1 MQRITKR
8 DEATLSGSGRE
19 NRVKH
24 NIYIIT
30 IIHLNFEIMKK
41 KLMMV
46 AVLLGALSLGACVDN
61 DESASVEAVR
71 NAKAEQLKGAAALA
85 NAQAEAETIRA
96 NAEAKLK
103 EAEAAYQDAKTEADK
118 AKWAAKLTVIQA
130 EAARDIAEAQRD
142 QKNAEMDIITNQ
154 DQWINSTLWSNYSN
168 ASDKLISLNGQLIN
182 ATADEIALK
191 AGVVSAQKAAE
202 KIAVE
207 KNQFIARQ
215 TERKDQLSKL
225 SSIASDRAALEK
237 KIETL
242 RVEYTELTAAKGK
255 TEDAVTAA
263 QAKFDEAQEKIY
275 AQSGN
280 TDKLSSDLAK
290 VGSELTSVRVE
301 YNNQTYYFSVTT
313 SNFVEVG
320 ENSNNAQSVRF
331 YELGLKS
338 QTTSATLAFQD
349 KIKYIKEKI
358 VGVPS
363 DTDKGIQASGAYTNI
378 EYWAAQKKQKEAEK
392 AAATTDAE
400 KAAIQAEI
408 DALQPDIERADE
420 ALVAAKEK
428 LAEAEADFK
437 AFQDAVALFANA
449 DAKAA
454 YDKDIAD
461 AKTLAEAL
469 VAASDADD
477 AAQLPLDANQ
487 TAQRDVQALLTS
499 TANIDKLIADCD
511 VQIAEA
517 KEDIANANSTKT
529 IYVWSDNAYY
539 DFVTGTWYPGYVV
552 DQNNIGE
559 DTAEALHAYMVDRI
573 EALNAQIESQ
583 GQIVEKYKKQLDDAI
598 AAL

>member
-1 MQRITKR
+1 
-8 DEATLSGSGRE
+8 
-19 NRVKH
+19 
-24 NIYIIT
+24 
-30 IIHLNFEIMKK
+30 MKK

-130 EAARDIAEAQRD
+130 EAARDIAKAQKA
-142 QKNAEMDIITNQ
+142 QKDAEMAIITNQ
-154 DQWINSTLWSNYSN
+154 DQWINNTLWWNYSD

-207 KNQFIARQ
+207 KNQYIARQ

-237 KIETL
+237 KFETL
-242 RVEYTELTAAKGK
+242 RVEQTELTAAKGK
-255 TEDAVTAA
+255 TADAVTAA

-280 TDKLSSDLAK
+280 TDKLSSALAK
-290 VGSELTSVRVE
+290 AGAELTYVEVE
-301 YNNQTYYFSVTT
+301 YNNQIEGFYVTT
-313 SNFVEVG
+313 FNSVEVG
-320 ENSNNAQSVRF
+320 ENSNNAQPVNF
-331 YELGLKS
+331 YELNVKS
-338 QTTSATLAFQD
+338 QTTSATLAFQN
-349 KIKYIKEKI
+349 KIKYIKENI

-408 DALQPDIERADE
+408 EALQPYIERADE
-420 ALVAAKEK
+420 ALEAAKKE
-428 LAEAEADFK
+428 LAEAEAEFK

-477 AAQLPLDANQ
+477 AAQLPLSANQ
-487 TAQRDVQALLTS
+487 TALQDVQTLLNS
-499 TANIDKLIADCD
+499 TQNIDQMIADCD
-511 VQIAEA
+511 VQIAKA
-517 KEDIANANSTKT
+517 KEDIAKANSTNT
-529 IYVWSDNAYY
+529 IYVWSNQAYLLN
-539 DFVTGTWYPGYVV
+539 GRWYPGYVV

>member
-1 MQRITKR
+1 
-8 DEATLSGSGRE
+8 
-19 NRVKH
+19 
-24 NIYIIT
+24 
-30 IIHLNFEIMKK
+30 
-41 KLMMV
+41 MMV

-142 QKNAEMDIITNQ
+142 QKNAEMDIITSQ

-290 VGSELTSVRVE
+290 VGSELLYIEVRYDNNGYNE
-301 YNNQTYYFSVTT
+301 YYGYFNVTT
-313 SNFVEVG
+313 FNFVEVG
-320 ENSNNAQSVRF
+320 ENSNNVQDVNF
-331 YELGLKS
+331 YELNVKS
-338 QTTSATLAFQD
+338 QTTSATLAFQK
-349 KIKYIKEKI
+349 KIKFIKENI

-363 DTDKGIQASGAYTNI
+363 DTDKGIQASGAYRDI
-378 EYWAAQKKQKEAEK
+378 ENYAAQKKQLEADK

-408 DALQPDIERADE
+408 EQMQPDIERADE
-420 ALVAAKEK
+420 ALVAAKEE
-428 LAEAEADFK
+428 LAEAEAEFK

-477 AAQLPLDANQ
+477 AAQLPLSANE
-487 TAQRDVQALLTS
+487 TAQQDVQTLLNS

-511 VQIAEA
+511 VQIANA
-517 KEDIANANSTKT
+517 KEDIAKANSTKT
-529 IYVWSDNAYY
+529 IYVWSDNAYF
-539 DFVTGTWYPGYVV
+539 DSATGRSYPGYVV
-552 DQNNIGE
+552 SGSVE

>member
-1 MQRITKR
+1 
-8 DEATLSGSGRE
+8 
-19 NRVKH
+19 
-24 NIYIIT
+24 
-30 IIHLNFEIMKK
+30 MKK

-130 EAARDIAEAQRD
+130 EAARDIAKAQKA
-142 QKNAEMDIITNQ
+142 QKDAEMAIITNQ
-154 DQWINSTLWSNYSN
+154 DQWINNTLWWNYSD

-207 KNQFIARQ
+207 KNQYI
-215 TERKDQLSKL
+215 DQLSKL

-237 KIETL
+237 KFETL
-242 RVEYTELTAAKGK
+242 RVEQTELTAAKGK
-255 TEDAVTAA
+255 TADAVTAA

-290 VGSELTSVRVE
+290 VGAELTYIEVE

-338 QTTSATLAFQD
+338 QTTSATLAFQN
-349 KIKYIKEKI
+349 KIKYIKENI

-408 DALQPDIERADE
+408 EALQPDIERADE
-420 ALVAAKEK
+420 ALEAAKKE
-428 LAEAEADFK
+428 LAEAEAEFK

-477 AAQLPLDANQ
+477 AAQLPLSANQ
-487 TAQRDVQALLTS
+487 TALQDVQTLLNS
-499 TANIDKLIADCD
+499 TQNIDQMIADCD
-511 VQIAEA
+511 VQIAKA
-517 KEDIANANSTKT
+517 KEDIAKANSTNT
-529 IYVWSDNAYY
+529 IYVWSNQAYLLN
-539 DFVTGTWYPGYVV
+539 GRWYPGYVV

>member
-1 MQRITKR
+1 
-8 DEATLSGSGRE
+8 
-19 NRVKH
+19 
-24 NIYIIT
+24 
-30 IIHLNFEIMKK
+30 MKK

-130 EAARDIAEAQRD
+130 EAARDIAKAQKA
-142 QKNAEMDIITNQ
+142 QKDAEMAIITNQ
-154 DQWINSTLWSNYSN
+154 DQWINNTLWWNYSD

-207 KNQFIARQ
+207 KNQYIARQ

-237 KIETL
+237 KFETL
-242 RVEYTELTAAKGK
+242 RVEQTELTAAKGK
-255 TEDAVTAA
+255 TADAVTAA

-280 TDKLSSDLAK
+280 TDKLSSALAK
-290 VGSELTSVRVE
+290 AGAELTYVEVE
-301 YNNQTYYFSVTT
+301 YNNQIEGFYVTT
-313 SNFVEVG
+313 FNPVEVG
-320 ENSNNAQSVRF
+320 ENSNNAQPVNF
-331 YELGLKS
+331 YELNVKS
-338 QTTSATLAFQD
+338 QTTSATLAFQN
-349 KIKYIKEKI
+349 KIKYIKENI

-408 DALQPDIERADE
+408 EALQPYIERADE
-420 ALVAAKEK
+420 ALEAAKKE
-428 LAEAEADFK
+428 LAEAEAEFK

-477 AAQLPLDANQ
+477 AAQLPLSTNQ
-487 TAQRDVQALLTS
+487 TALQDVQTLLNS
-499 TANIDKLIADCD
+499 TQNIDQMIADCD
-511 VQIAEA
+511 VQIAKA
-517 KEDIANANSTKT
+517 KEDIAKANSTNT
-529 IYVWSDNAYY
+529 IYVWSNQAYLLN
-539 DFVTGTWYPGYVV
+539 GRWYPGYVV

>member
-1 MQRITKR
+1 
-8 DEATLSGSGRE
+8 
-19 NRVKH
+19 
-24 NIYIIT
+24 
-30 IIHLNFEIMKK
+30 
-41 KLMMV
+41 MMV

-61 DESASVEAVR
+61 DESASVTAVR

-130 EAARDIAEAQRD
+130 EAARDIAKAQRD
-142 QKNAEMDIITNQ
+142 QKDAEMAIITNQ
-154 DQWINSTLWSNYSN
+154 DQWINNTLWNNYSN
-168 ASDKLISLNGQLIN
+168 ASSLLINLNSELIN

-202 KIAVE
+202 KIAVV
-207 KNQFIARQ
+207 KNQIIAQQ
-215 TERKDQLSKL
+215 TERKEQLSKL

-237 KIETL
+237 KFQTL

-255 TEDAVTAA
+255 TADAKKAA
-263 QAKFDEAQEKIY
+263 QAKFDEAQAKICY
-275 AQSGN
+275 DNYGN

-290 VGSELTSVRVE
+290 AGAELTDVEVE
-301 YNNQTYYFSVTT
+301 YNNQTHRFSVTT
-313 SNFVEVG
+313 SNSVEVG
-320 ENSNNAQSVRF
+320 ENSNNAQYVRF

-338 QTTSATLAFQD
+338 QTTSATLAFQN
-349 KIKYIKEKI
+349 KIKYIKENF

-363 DTDKGIQASGAYTNI
+363 NTDKGIQASGAYRNI
-378 EYWAAQKKQKEAEK
+378 ESLAAQKKQLEADK
-392 AAATTDAE
+392 AAATTAE
-400 KAAIQAEI
+400 KADIQAEI

-420 ALVAAKEK
+420 ALEAAKK
-428 LAEAEADFK
+428 YLAEVEAEFK

-477 AAQLPLDANQ
+477 AAQLPLNAMSTTLQ
-487 TAQRDVQALLTS
+487 DVQTLLSS
-499 TANIDKLIADCD
+499 TANIDELIADCD
-511 VQIAEA
+511 VQIANA
-517 KEDIANANSTKT
+517 KEDIAKANSTKT
-529 IYVWSDNAYY
+529 IYVWDNQAYWLN
-539 DFVTGTWYPGYVV
+539 GKWYPGYVV
-552 DQNNIGE
+552 DQNNMGE

>member
-1 MQRITKR
+1 
-8 DEATLSGSGRE
+8 
-19 NRVKH
+19 
-24 NIYIIT
+24 
-30 IIHLNFEIMKK
+30 
-41 KLMMV
+41 MMV

-130 EAARDIAEAQRD
+130 EAARDIAKAQRD
-142 QKNAEMDIITNQ
+142 QKDAEMAIITNQ
-154 DQWINSTLWSNYSN
+154 DQWINNTLWNNYSN
-168 ASDKLISLNGQLIN
+168 ASSLLINLNSELIN

-202 KIAVE
+202 KIAVV
-207 KNQFIARQ
+207 KNQYIARQ

-242 RVEYTELTAAKGK
+242 RVEQTELTAAKGK
-255 TEDAVTAA
+255 TADAVTAA

-280 TDKLSSDLAK
+280 TDKLSSALAK
-290 VGSELTSVRVE
+290 AGAELTYVEVE
-301 YNNQTYYFSVTT
+301 YNNQIEGFYVTT
-313 SNFVEVG
+313 FNSVEVG
-320 ENSNNAQSVRF
+320 ENSNNAQPVNF
-331 YELGLKS
+331 YELNVKS
-338 QTTSATLAFQD
+338 QTTSATLAFQN
-349 KIKYIKEKI
+349 KIKYIKENI

-378 EYWAAQKKQKEAEK
+378 EYLAAQKKQKEAEK

-408 DALQPDIERADE
+408 EQMQPAIERADE
-420 ALVAAKEK
+420 ALVAAKEE
-428 LAEAEADFK
+428 LAEAEAEFK

-487 TAQRDVQALLTS
+487 TALQDVQTLLNS
-499 TANIDKLIADCD
+499 TQNIDQMIADCD
-511 VQIAEA
+511 VQIARA
-517 KEDIANANSTKT
+517 KEDIAKANSTKT
-529 IYVWSDNAYY
+529 IYVWSNQAY
-539 DFVTGTWYPGYVV
+539 VLNGRWYPGYVV
-552 DQNNIGE
+552 DPSNIEE

>member
-1 MQRITKR
+1 
-8 DEATLSGSGRE
+8 
-19 NRVKH
+19 
-24 NIYIIT
+24 
-30 IIHLNFEIMKK
+30 MKK

-61 DESASVEAVR
+61 DESTSVEAVR

-85 NAQAEAETIRA
+85 NAQAAAETIRA

-142 QKNAEMDIITNQ
+142 QKNAEMAMITNQ
-154 DQWINSTLWSNYSN
+154 DNWINSTLWWNYSN
-168 ASDKLISLNGQLIN
+168 ASNKLISLNGELIN

-191 AGVVSAQKAAE
+191 EGVVSAQKAAE
-202 KIAVE
+202 KIAVQ
-207 KNQFIARQ
+207 KNQYIAQQ

-237 KIETL
+237 KLQTL
-242 RVEYTELTAAKGK
+242 SVESTELTAAKGK
-255 TEDAVTAA
+255 TADAKKVAK
-263 QAKFDEAQEKIY
+263 AKFDEAQEKIY

-290 VGSELTSVRVE
+290 IGAELSYIEVIYDNNGI
-301 YNNQTYYFSVTT
+301 YNNFGYFNVTT
-313 SNFVEVG
+313 FNSVEVG
-320 ENSNNAQSVRF
+320 ENSNNVQDVSF
-331 YELGLKS
+331 YELNVKS
-338 QTTSATLAFQD
+338 QTTSATLAFQN
-349 KIKYIKEKI
+349 KIKYIKENI

-363 DTDKGIQASGAYTNI
+363 DTDKGIQASGAYSNI
-378 EYWAAQKKQKEAEK
+378 EDYAAQKKQLEADK
-392 AAATTDAE
+392 AAATTDAD
-400 KAAIQAEI
+400 KASLQAQI
-408 DALQPDIERADE
+408 DNLQPDIERADE
-420 ALVAAKEK
+420 ALDAAKDE
-428 LAEAEADFK
+428 LAEAEAELK

-477 AAQLPLDANQ
+477 AAQLPLTANQ
-487 TAQRDVQALLTS
+487 TATDAVQTLLQS
-499 TANIDKLIADCD
+499 TANIDELIADCD
-511 VQIAEA
+511 VQIAKA
-517 KEDIANANSTKT
+517 KEDIAKANSTKT
-529 IYVWSDNAYY
+529 IYVWSDCAYMLN
-539 DFVTGTWYPGYVV
+539 GICYPGYVV

>member
-1 MQRITKR
+1 
-8 DEATLSGSGRE
+8 
-19 NRVKH
+19 
-24 NIYIIT
+24 
-30 IIHLNFEIMKK
+30 MKK

-130 EAARDIAEAQRD
+130 EAARDIAKAQKA
-142 QKNAEMDIITNQ
+142 QKDAEMAIITNQ
-154 DQWINSTLWSNYSN
+154 DQWINNTLWWNYSD

-207 KNQFIARQ
+207 KNQYIARQ

-237 KIETL
+237 KFETL
-242 RVEYTELTAAKGK
+242 RVEQTELTAAKGK
-255 TEDAVTAA
+255 TADAVTAA

-290 VGSELTSVRVE
+290 VGAELTYIEVE

-338 QTTSATLAFQD
+338 QTTSATLAFQN
-349 KIKYIKEKI
+349 KIKYIKENI

-400 KAAIQAEI
+400 KATIQAEI
-408 DALQPDIERADE
+408 EALQPDIERADE
-420 ALVAAKEK
+420 ALEAAKKE
-428 LAEAEADFK
+428 LAEAEAEFK

-477 AAQLPLDANQ
+477 AAQLPLSANQ
-487 TAQRDVQALLTS
+487 TALQDVQTLLNS
-499 TANIDKLIADCD
+499 TQNIDQMIADCD
-511 VQIAEA
+511 VQIAKA
-517 KEDIANANSTKT
+517 KEDIAKANSTNT
-529 IYVWSDNAYY
+529 IYVWSNQAYLLN
-539 DFVTGTWYPGYVV
+539 GRWYPGYVV

>member
-1 MQRITKR
+1 
-8 DEATLSGSGRE
+8 
-19 NRVKH
+19 
-24 NIYIIT
+24 
-30 IIHLNFEIMKK
+30 MKK

-130 EAARDIAEAQRD
+130 EAARDIAKAQKA
-142 QKNAEMDIITNQ
+142 QKDAEMAIITNQ
-154 DQWINSTLWSNYSN
+154 DQWINNTLWWNYSD

-207 KNQFIARQ
+207 KNQYIARQ

-237 KIETL
+237 KFETL
-242 RVEYTELTAAKGK
+242 RVEQTELTAAKGK
-255 TEDAVTAA
+255 TADAVTAA

-290 VGSELTSVRVE
+290 VGAELTYIEVE

-338 QTTSATLAFQD
+338 QTTSATLAFQN
-349 KIKYIKEKI
+349 KIKYIKENI

-408 DALQPDIERADE
+408 EALQPDIERADE
-420 ALVAAKEK
+420 ALEAAKKE
-428 LAEAEADFK
+428 LAEAEAEFK

-477 AAQLPLDANQ
+477 AAQLPLSANQ
-487 TAQRDVQALLTS
+487 TALQDVQTLLNS
-499 TANIDKLIADCD
+499 TQNIDQMIADCD
-511 VQIAEA
+511 VQIAKA
-517 KEDIANANSTKT
+517 KEDIAKANSTNT
-529 IYVWSDNAYY
+529 IYVWSNQAYLLN
-539 DFVTGTWYPGYVV
+539 GRWYPGYVV

>member
-1 MQRITKR
+1 
-8 DEATLSGSGRE
+8 
-19 NRVKH
+19 
-24 NIYIIT
+24 
-30 IIHLNFEIMKK
+30 MKK

-85 NAQAEAETIRA
+85 NAQAEAEKIRA

-130 EAARDIAEAQRD
+130 EAARDIAKAQKA
-142 QKNAEMDIITNQ
+142 QKDAEMAIITNQ
-154 DQWINSTLWSNYSN
+154 DQWINNTLWWNYSD

-207 KNQFIARQ
+207 KNQYIARQ

-237 KIETL
+237 KFETL
-242 RVEYTELTAAKGK
+242 RVEQTELTAAKGK
-255 TEDAVTAA
+255 TADAVTAA

-280 TDKLSSDLAK
+280 TDKLSSALAK
-290 VGSELTSVRVE
+290 AGAELTYVEVE
-301 YNNQTYYFSVTT
+301 YNNQIEGFYVTT
-313 SNFVEVG
+313 FNSVEVG
-320 ENSNNAQSVRF
+320 ENSNNAQPVNF
-331 YELGLKS
+331 YELNVKS
-338 QTTSATLAFQD
+338 QTTSATLAFQN
-349 KIKYIKEKI
+349 KIKYIKENI

-408 DALQPDIERADE
+408 EALQPYIERADE
-420 ALVAAKEK
+420 ALEAAKKE
-428 LAEAEADFK
+428 LAEAEAEFK

-477 AAQLPLDANQ
+477 AAQLPLSTNQ
-487 TAQRDVQALLTS
+487 TALQDVQTLLNS
-499 TANIDKLIADCD
+499 TQNIDQMIADCD
-511 VQIAEA
+511 VQIAKA
-517 KEDIANANSTKT
+517 KEDIAKANSTNT
-529 IYVWSDNAYY
+529 IYVWSNQAYLLN
-539 DFVTGTWYPGYVV
+539 GRWYPGYVV

>member
-1 MQRITKR
+1 
-8 DEATLSGSGRE
+8 
-19 NRVKH
+19 
-24 NIYIIT
+24 
-30 IIHLNFEIMKK
+30 
-41 KLMMV
+41 MMV

-130 EAARDIAEAQRD
+130 EAARDIAKAQKA
-142 QKNAEMDIITNQ
+142 QKDAEMAIITNQ
-154 DQWINSTLWSNYSN
+154 DQWINNTLWWNYSD

-207 KNQFIARQ
+207 KNQYIARQ

-237 KIETL
+237 KFETL
-242 RVEYTELTAAKGK
+242 RVEQTELTAAKGK
-255 TEDAVTAA
+255 TADAVTAA

-280 TDKLSSDLAK
+280 TDKLSSALAK
-290 VGSELTSVRVE
+290 AGAELTYVEVE
-301 YNNQTYYFSVTT
+301 YNNQIEGFYVTT
-313 SNFVEVG
+313 FNSVEVG
-320 ENSNNAQSVRF
+320 ENSNNAQPVNF
-331 YELGLKS
+331 YELNVKS
-338 QTTSATLAFQD
+338 QTTSATLAFQN
-349 KIKYIKEKI
+349 KIKYIKENI

-408 DALQPDIERADE
+408 EALQPDIERADE
-420 ALVAAKEK
+420 ALEAAKKE
-428 LAEAEADFK
+428 LAEAEAEFK
-437 AFQDAVALFANA
+437 AFQDAVVLFANA

-477 AAQLPLDANQ
+477 AAQLPLSANR
-487 TAQRDVQALLTS
+487 TALQDVQTLLNS
-499 TANIDKLIADCD
+499 TQNIDQMIADCD
-511 VQIAEA
+511 VQIAKA
-517 KEDIANANSTKT
+517 KEDIAKANSTNT
-529 IYVWSDNAYY
+529 IYVWSNQAYLLN
-539 DFVTGTWYPGYVV
+539 GRWYPGYVV

>member
-1 MQRITKR
+1 
-8 DEATLSGSGRE
+8 
-19 NRVKH
+19 
-24 NIYIIT
+24 
-30 IIHLNFEIMKK
+30 MKK

-61 DESASVEAVR
+61 DESASVTAVR

-130 EAARDIAEAQRD
+130 EAARDIAQAQRD
-142 QKNAEMDIITNQ
+142 QKDAEMAIITNQ
-154 DQWINSTLWSNYSN
+154 DRWINNTLWNNYSN
-168 ASDKLISLNGQLIN
+168 ASSLLINLNSELIN

-207 KNQFIARQ
+207 KNQFIAQQ

-237 KIETL
+237 KLQTL
-242 RVEYTELTAAKGK
+242 RVESTELTAAKGK
-255 TEDAVTAA
+255 TADAKTAA

-275 AQSGN
+275 NQSGN

-290 VGSELTSVRVE
+290 AGAELTDVEVE
-301 YNNQTYYFSVTT
+301 YNNQTHRFSVTT
-313 SNFVEVG
+313 SNSVEVG
-320 ENSNNAQSVRF
+320 ENSNNAQYVRF

-338 QTTSATLAFQD
+338 QTTSATLAFQN
-349 KIKYIKEKI
+349 KIKYIKENF

-363 DTDKGIQASGAYTNI
+363 NTDKGIQASGAYRNI
-378 EYWAAQKKQKEAEK
+378 ESLAAQKKQKEADK

-400 KAAIQAEI
+400 KADIQAEI

-420 ALVAAKEK
+420 ALEAAKK
-428 LAEAEADFK
+428 YLAEVEAEFK

-477 AAQLPLDANQ
+477 AAQLPLNAMSTTLQ
-487 TAQRDVQALLTS
+487 DVQTLLSS
-499 TANIDKLIADCD
+499 TANIDELIADCD
-511 VQIAEA
+511 VQIAKA
-517 KEDIANANSTKT
+517 KEDIAKANSTKT
-529 IYVWSDNAYY
+529 IYVWSNQAYLLN
-539 DFVTGTWYPGYVV
+539 GRWYPGYVV
-552 DQNNIGE
+552 DQNNMGE

>member
-1 MQRITKR
+1 
-8 DEATLSGSGRE
+8 
-19 NRVKH
+19 
-24 NIYIIT
+24 
-30 IIHLNFEIMKK
+30 MKK

-130 EAARDIAEAQRD
+130 EAARDIAKAQKA
-142 QKNAEMDIITNQ
+142 QKDAEMAIITNQ
-154 DQWINSTLWSNYSN
+154 DQWINNTLWWNYSD

-207 KNQFIARQ
+207 KNQYIARQ

-242 RVEYTELTAAKGK
+242 RVEQTELTAAKGK
-255 TEDAVTAA
+255 TADAVTAA

-280 TDKLSSDLAK
+280 TDKLSSALAK
-290 VGSELTSVRVE
+290 AGAELTYVEVE
-301 YNNQTYYFSVTT
+301 YNNQIEGFYVTT
-313 SNFVEVG
+313 FNSVEVG
-320 ENSNNAQSVRF
+320 ENSNNAQPVNF
-331 YELGLKS
+331 YELNVKS
-338 QTTSATLAFQD
+338 QTTSATLAFQN
-349 KIKYIKEKI
+349 KIKYIKENI

-408 DALQPDIERADE
+408 EALQPDIERADE
-420 ALVAAKEK
+420 ALEAAKKE
-428 LAEAEADFK
+428 LAEAEAEFK

-477 AAQLPLDANQ
+477 AAQLPLSANR
-487 TAQRDVQALLTS
+487 TALQDVQTLLNS
-499 TANIDKLIADCD
+499 TQNIDQMIADCD
-511 VQIAEA
+511 VQIAKA
-517 KEDIANANSTKT
+517 KEDIAKANSTNT
-529 IYVWSDNAYY
+529 IYVWSNQAYLLN
-539 DFVTGTWYPGYVV
+539 GRWYPGYVV

>member
-1 MQRITKR
+1 
-8 DEATLSGSGRE
+8 
-19 NRVKH
+19 
-24 NIYIIT
+24 
-30 IIHLNFEIMKK
+30 MKK

-130 EAARDIAEAQRD
+130 EAARDIAKAQRD
-142 QKNAEMDIITNQ
+142 QKDAEMAIITNQ
-154 DQWINSTLWSNYSN
+154 DQWINNTLWWNYSD

-207 KNQFIARQ
+207 KNQYIAQQ
-215 TERKDQLSKL
+215 TERKEQLSKL

-237 KIETL
+237 KFQTL

-255 TEDAVTAA
+255 TADAKKAA
-263 QAKFDEAQEKIY
+263 QAKFDEAQAKICY
-275 AQSGN
+275 DNYGN

-290 VGSELTSVRVE
+290 VGAELTYIEVE

-338 QTTSATLAFQD
+338 QTTSATLAFQN
-349 KIKYIKEKI
+349 KIKYIKENI

-408 DALQPDIERADE
+408 EALQPDIERADE
-420 ALVAAKEK
+420 ALEAAKKE
-428 LAEAEADFK
+428 LAEAEFK

-477 AAQLPLDANQ
+477 AAQLPLSANQ
-487 TAQRDVQALLTS
+487 TALQDVQTLLNS
-499 TANIDKLIADCD
+499 TQNIDQMIADCD
-511 VQIAEA
+511 VQIAKA
-517 KEDIANANSTKT
+517 KEDIAKANSTNT
-529 IYVWSDNAYY
+529 IYVWSNQAYLLN
-539 DFVTGTWYPGYVV
+539 GRWYPGYVV

>member
-1 MQRITKR
+1 
-8 DEATLSGSGRE
+8 
-19 NRVKH
+19 
-24 NIYIIT
+24 
-30 IIHLNFEIMKK
+30 MKK

-130 EAARDIAEAQRD
+130 EAARDIAKAQKA
-142 QKNAEMDIITNQ
+142 QKDAEMAIITNQ
-154 DQWINSTLWSNYSN
+154 DQWINNTLWWNYSD

-207 KNQFIARQ
+207 KNQYIARQ

-237 KIETL
+237 KFETL
-242 RVEYTELTAAKGK
+242 RVEQTELTAAKGK
-255 TEDAVTAA
+255 TADAVTAA

-290 VGSELTSVRVE
+290 VGAELTYIEVE

-338 QTTSATLAFQD
+338 QTTSATLAFQN
-349 KIKYIKEKI
+349 KIKYIKENI

-378 EYWAAQKKQKEAEK
+378 EYWAAKKKKKEAEK

-408 DALQPDIERADE
+408 EALQPDIERADE
-420 ALVAAKEK
+420 ALEAAKKE
-428 LAEAEADFK
+428 LAEAEAEFK

-477 AAQLPLDANQ
+477 AAQLPLSANQ
-487 TAQRDVQALLTS
+487 TALQDVQTLLNS
-499 TANIDKLIADCD
+499 TQNIDQMIADCD
-511 VQIAEA
+511 VQIAKA
-517 KEDIANANSTKT
+517 KEDIAKANSTNT
-529 IYVWSDNAYY
+529 IYVWSNQAYLLN
-539 DFVTGTWYPGYVV
+539 GRWYPGYVV

>member
-1 MQRITKR
+1 
-8 DEATLSGSGRE
+8 
-19 NRVKH
+19 
-24 NIYIIT
+24 
-30 IIHLNFEIMKK
+30 
-41 KLMMV
+41 MMV

-130 EAARDIAEAQRD
+130 EAARDIAKAQKA
-142 QKNAEMDIITNQ
+142 QKDAEMAIITNQ
-154 DQWINSTLWSNYSN
+154 DQWINNTLWWNYSD

-207 KNQFIARQ
+207 KNQYIARQ

-237 KIETL
+237 KFETL
-242 RVEYTELTAAKGK
+242 RVEQTELTAAKGK
-255 TEDAVTAA
+255 TADAVTAA

-280 TDKLSSDLAK
+280 TDKLSSALAK
-290 VGSELTSVRVE
+290 AGAELTYVEVE
-301 YNNQTYYFSVTT
+301 YNNQIEGFYVTT
-313 SNFVEVG
+313 FNSVEVG
-320 ENSNNAQSVRF
+320 ENSNNAQPVNF
-331 YELGLKS
+331 YELNVKS
-338 QTTSATLAFQD
+338 QTTSATLAFQN
-349 KIKYIKEKI
+349 KIKYIKENI

-400 KAAIQAEI
+400 KAAIQVEI
-408 DALQPDIERADE
+408 EALQPYIERADE
-420 ALVAAKEK
+420 ALEAAKKE
-428 LAEAEADFK
+428 LAEAEAEFK

-477 AAQLPLDANQ
+477 AAQLPLSTNQ
-487 TAQRDVQALLTS
+487 TALQDVQTLLNS
-499 TANIDKLIADCD
+499 TQNIDQMIADCD
-511 VQIAEA
+511 VQIAKA
-517 KEDIANANSTKT
+517 KEDIAKANSTNT
-529 IYVWSDNAYY
+529 IYVWSNQAYLLN
-539 DFVTGTWYPGYVV
+539 GRWYPGYVV

>member
-1 MQRITKR
+1 
-8 DEATLSGSGRE
+8 
-19 NRVKH
+19 
-24 NIYIIT
+24 
-30 IIHLNFEIMKK
+30 
-41 KLMMV
+41 MMV

-118 AKWAAKLTVIQA
+118 AKWAAKLTVIQV
-130 EAARDIAEAQRD
+130 EAARDIAKAQKA
-142 QKNAEMDIITNQ
+142 QKDAEMAIITNQ
-154 DQWINSTLWSNYSN
+154 DQWINNTLWWNYSD

-207 KNQFIARQ
+207 KNQYIARQ

-242 RVEYTELTAAKGK
+242 RVEQTELTAAKGK
-255 TEDAVTAA
+255 TADAVTAA

-280 TDKLSSDLAK
+280 TDKLSSALAK
-290 VGSELTSVRVE
+290 AGAELTYVEVE
-301 YNNQTYYFSVTT
+301 YNNQIEGFYVTT
-313 SNFVEVG
+313 FNSVEVG
-320 ENSNNAQSVRF
+320 ENSNNAQPVNF
-331 YELGLKS
+331 YELNVKS
-338 QTTSATLAFQD
+338 QTTSATLAFQN
-349 KIKYIKEKI
+349 KIKYIKENI

-408 DALQPDIERADE
+408 EALQPDIERADE
-420 ALVAAKEK
+420 ALEAAKKE
-428 LAEAEADFK
+428 LAEAEAEFK

-477 AAQLPLDANQ
+477 AAQLPLSANR
-487 TAQRDVQALLTS
+487 TALQDVQTLLNS
-499 TANIDKLIADCD
+499 TQNIDQMIADCD
-511 VQIAEA
+511 VQIAKA
-517 KEDIANANSTKT
+517 KEDIAKANSTNT
-529 IYVWSDNAYY
+529 IYVWSNQAYLLN
-539 DFVTGTWYPGYVV
+539 GRWYPGYVV

>member
-1 MQRITKR
+1 
-8 DEATLSGSGRE
+8 
-19 NRVKH
+19 
-24 NIYIIT
+24 
-30 IIHLNFEIMKK
+30 MKK

-130 EAARDIAEAQRD
+130 EAARDIAKAQKA
-142 QKNAEMDIITNQ
+142 QKDAEMAIITNQ
-154 DQWINSTLWSNYSN
+154 DQWINNTLWWNYSD

-207 KNQFIARQ
+207 KNQYIARQ

-237 KIETL
+237 KFETL
-242 RVEYTELTAAKGK
+242 RVEQTELTAAKGK
-255 TEDAVTAA
+255 TADAVTAA

-290 VGSELTSVRVE
+290 VGAELTYIEVE

-320 ENSNNAQSVRF
+320 ENSNNAQSVHF

-338 QTTSATLAFQD
+338 QTTSATLAFQN
-349 KIKYIKEKI
+349 KIKYIKENI

-408 DALQPDIERADE
+408 EALQPDIERADE
-420 ALVAAKEK
+420 ALEAAKKE
-428 LAEAEADFK
+428 LAEAEAEFK

-477 AAQLPLDANQ
+477 AAQLPLSANQ
-487 TAQRDVQALLTS
+487 TALQDVQTLLNS
-499 TANIDKLIADCD
+499 TQNIDQMIADCD
-511 VQIAEA
+511 VQIAKA
-517 KEDIANANSTKT
+517 KEDIAKANSTNT
-529 IYVWSDNAYY
+529 IYVWSNQAYLLN
-539 DFVTGTWYPGYVV
+539 GRWYPGYVV

>member
-1 MQRITKR
+1 
-8 DEATLSGSGRE
+8 
-19 NRVKH
+19 
-24 NIYIIT
+24 
-30 IIHLNFEIMKK
+30 MKK

-130 EAARDIAEAQRD
+130 EAARDIAKAQKA
-142 QKNAEMDIITNQ
+142 QNYAEMAIITNQ
-154 DQWINSTLWSNYSN
+154 DQWINNTLWWNYSD

-207 KNQFIARQ
+207 KNQYIARQ

-237 KIETL
+237 KFETL
-242 RVEYTELTAAKGK
+242 RVEQTELTAAKGK
-255 TEDAVTAA
+255 TADAVTAA

-280 TDKLSSDLAK
+280 TDKLSSALAK
-290 VGSELTSVRVE
+290 AGAELTYVEVE
-301 YNNQTYYFSVTT
+301 YNNQIEGFYVTT
-313 SNFVEVG
+313 FNSVEVG
-320 ENSNNAQSVRF
+320 ENSNNAQPVNF
-331 YELGLKS
+331 YELNVKS
-338 QTTSATLAFQD
+338 QTTSATLAFQN
-349 KIKYIKEKI
+349 KIKYIKENI

-408 DALQPDIERADE
+408 EALQPDIERADE
-420 ALVAAKEK
+420 ALEAAKKE
-428 LAEAEADFK
+428 LAEAEAEFK

-477 AAQLPLDANQ
+477 AAQLPLSANR
-487 TAQRDVQALLTS
+487 TALQDVQTLLNS
-499 TANIDKLIADCD
+499 TQNIDQMIADCD
-511 VQIAEA
+511 VQIAKA
-517 KEDIANANSTKT
+517 KEDIAKANSTNT
-529 IYVWSDNAYY
+529 IYVWSNQAYLLN
-539 DFVTGTWYPGYVV
+539 GRWYPGYVV

>member
-1 MQRITKR
+1 M
-8 DEATLSGSGRE
+8 
-19 NRVKH
+19 
-24 NIYIIT
+24 
-30 IIHLNFEIMKK
+30 
-41 KLMMV
+41 
-46 AVLLGALSLGACVDN
+46 LLGALSLGACVDN

-130 EAARDIAEAQRD
+130 EAARDIAKAQKA
-142 QKNAEMDIITNQ
+142 QKDAEMAIITNQ
-154 DQWINSTLWSNYSN
+154 DQWINNTLWWNYSD

-207 KNQFIARQ
+207 KNQYIARQ

-237 KIETL
+237 KFETL
-242 RVEYTELTAAKGK
+242 RVEQTELTAAKGK
-255 TEDAVTAA
+255 TADAVTAA

-280 TDKLSSDLAK
+280 TDKLSSALAK
-290 VGSELTSVRVE
+290 AGAELTYVEVE
-301 YNNQTYYFSVTT
+301 YNNQIEGFYVTT
-313 SNFVEVG
+313 FNSVEVG
-320 ENSNNAQSVRF
+320 ENSNNAQPVNF
-331 YELGLKS
+331 YELNVKS
-338 QTTSATLAFQD
+338 QTTSATLAFQN
-349 KIKYIKEKI
+349 KIKYIKENI

-408 DALQPDIERADE
+408 EALQPDIERADE
-420 ALVAAKEK
+420 ALEAAKKE
-428 LAEAEADFK
+428 LAEAEAEFK
-437 AFQDAVALFANA
+437 AFQDAVVLFANA

-477 AAQLPLDANQ
+477 AAQLPLSANR
-487 TAQRDVQALLTS
+487 TALQDVQTLLNS
-499 TANIDKLIADCD
+499 TQNIDQMIADCD
-511 VQIAEA
+511 VQIAKA
-517 KEDIANANSTKT
+517 KEDIAKANSTNT
-529 IYVWSDNAYY
+529 IYVWSNQAYLLN
-539 DFVTGTWYPGYVV
+539 GRWYPGYVV

>member
-1 MQRITKR
+1 
-8 DEATLSGSGRE
+8 
-19 NRVKH
+19 
-24 NIYIIT
+24 
-30 IIHLNFEIMKK
+30 
-41 KLMMV
+41 MMV

-130 EAARDIAEAQRD
+130 EAARDIAKAQKA
-142 QKNAEMDIITNQ
+142 QKDAEMAIITNQ
-154 DQWINSTLWSNYSN
+154 DQWINNTLWWNYSD

-207 KNQFIARQ
+207 KNQYIARQ

-242 RVEYTELTAAKGK
+242 RVEQTELTAAKGK
-255 TEDAVTAA
+255 TADAVTAA

-280 TDKLSSDLAK
+280 TDKLSSALAK
-290 VGSELTSVRVE
+290 AGAELTYVEVE
-301 YNNQTYYFSVTT
+301 YNNQIEGFYVTT
-313 SNFVEVG
+313 FNSVEVG
-320 ENSNNAQSVRF
+320 ENSNNAQPVNF
-331 YELGLKS
+331 YELNVKS
-338 QTTSATLAFQD
+338 QTTSATLAFQN
-349 KIKYIKEKI
+349 KIKYIKENI

-408 DALQPDIERADE
+408 EALQPDIERADE
-420 ALVAAKEK
+420 ALEAAKKE
-428 LAEAEADFK
+428 LAEAEAEFK

-477 AAQLPLDANQ
+477 AAQLPLSANR
-487 TAQRDVQALLTS
+487 TALQDVQTLLNS
-499 TANIDKLIADCD
+499 TQNIDQMIADCD
-511 VQIAEA
+511 VQIAKA
-517 KEDIANANSTKT
+517 KEDIAKANSTNT
-529 IYVWSDNAYY
+529 IYVWSNQAYLLN
-539 DFVTGTWYPGYVV
+539 GRWYPGYVV

>member
-1 MQRITKR
+1 
-8 DEATLSGSGRE
+8 
-19 NRVKH
+19 
-24 NIYIIT
+24 
-30 IIHLNFEIMKK
+30 
-41 KLMMV
+41 MMV

-130 EAARDIAEAQRD
+130 EAARDIAKAQKA
-142 QKNAEMDIITNQ
+142 QKDAEMAIITNQ
-154 DQWINSTLWSNYSN
+154 DQWINNTLWWNYSD

-207 KNQFIARQ
+207 KNQYIARQ

-237 KIETL
+237 KFETL
-242 RVEYTELTAAKGK
+242 RVEQTELTAAKGK
-255 TEDAVTAA
+255 TADAVTAA

-290 VGSELTSVRVE
+290 VGAELTYIEVE

-338 QTTSATLAFQD
+338 QTTSATLAFQN
-349 KIKYIKEKI
+349 KIKYIKENI

-408 DALQPDIERADE
+408 EALQPDIERADE
-420 ALVAAKEK
+420 ALEAAKKE
-428 LAEAEADFK
+428 LAEAEAEFK

-469 VAASDADD
+469 VAASDADG
-477 AAQLPLDANQ
+477 AAQLPLSANQ
-487 TAQRDVQALLTS
+487 TALQDVQTLLNS
-499 TANIDKLIADCD
+499 TQNIDQMIADCD
-511 VQIAEA
+511 VQIAKA
-517 KEDIANANSTKT
+517 KEDIAKANSTNT
-529 IYVWSDNAYY
+529 IYVWSNQAYLLN
-539 DFVTGTWYPGYVV
+539 GRWYPGYVV

>member
-1 MQRITKR
+1 
-8 DEATLSGSGRE
+8 
-19 NRVKH
+19 
-24 NIYIIT
+24 
-30 IIHLNFEIMKK
+30 MKK

-130 EAARDIAEAQRD
+130 EAARDIAKAQKA
-142 QKNAEMDIITNQ
+142 QKDAEMAIITNQ
-154 DQWINSTLWSNYSN
+154 DQWINNTLWWNYSD

-207 KNQFIARQ
+207 KNQYIARQ

-237 KIETL
+237 NFETL
-242 RVEYTELTAAKGK
+242 RVEQTELTAAKGK
-255 TEDAVTAA
+255 TADAVTAA

-280 TDKLSSDLAK
+280 TDKLSSALAK
-290 VGSELTSVRVE
+290 AGAELTYVEVE
-301 YNNQTYYFSVTT
+301 YNNQIEGFYVTT
-313 SNFVEVG
+313 FNSVEVG
-320 ENSNNAQSVRF
+320 ENSNNAQPVNF
-331 YELGLKS
+331 YELNVKS
-338 QTTSATLAFQD
+338 QTTSATLAFQN
-349 KIKYIKEKI
+349 KIKYIKENI

-408 DALQPDIERADE
+408 EALQPYIERADE
-420 ALVAAKEK
+420 ALEAAKKE
-428 LAEAEADFK
+428 LAEAEAEFK

-477 AAQLPLDANQ
+477 AAQLPLSTNQ
-487 TAQRDVQALLTS
+487 TALQDVQTLLNS
-499 TANIDKLIADCD
+499 TQNIDQMIADCD
-511 VQIAEA
+511 VQIAKA
-517 KEDIANANSTKT
+517 KEDIAKANSTNT
-529 IYVWSDNAYY
+529 IYVWSNQAYLLN
-539 DFVTGTWYPGYVV
+539 GRWYPGYVV

>member
-1 MQRITKR
+1 
-8 DEATLSGSGRE
+8 
-19 NRVKH
+19 
-24 NIYIIT
+24 
-30 IIHLNFEIMKK
+30 MKK

-130 EAARDIAEAQRD
+130 EAARDIAKAQKA
-142 QKNAEMDIITNQ
+142 QKDAEMAIITNQ
-154 DQWINSTLWSNYSN
+154 DQWINNTLWWNYSD

-207 KNQFIARQ
+207 KNQYIARQ

-237 KIETL
+237 KFETL
-242 RVEYTELTAAKGK
+242 RVEQTELTAAKGK
-255 TEDAVTAA
+255 TADAVTAA

-280 TDKLSSDLAK
+280 TDKLSSALAK
-290 VGSELTSVRVE
+290 AGAELTYVEVE
-301 YNNQTYYFSVTT
+301 YNNQIEGFYVTT
-313 SNFVEVG
+313 FNSVEVG
-320 ENSNNAQSVRF
+320 ENSNNAQPVNF
-331 YELGLKS
+331 YELNVKS
-338 QTTSATLAFQD
+338 QTTSATLAFQN
-349 KIKYIKEKI
+349 KIKYIKENI

-408 DALQPDIERADE
+408 EALQPDIERADE
-420 ALVAAKEK
+420 ALEAAKKE
-428 LAEAEADFK
+428 LAEAEAEFK

-477 AAQLPLDANQ
+477 AAQLPLSANR
-487 TAQRDVQALLTS
+487 TALQDVQTLLNS
-499 TANIDKLIADCD
+499 TQNIDQMIADCG
-511 VQIAEA
+511 VQIAKA
-517 KEDIANANSTKT
+517 KEDIAKANSTNT
-529 IYVWSDNAYY
+529 IYVWSNQAYLLN
-539 DFVTGTWYPGYVV
+539 GRWYPGYVV

>member
-1 MQRITKR
+1 
-8 DEATLSGSGRE
+8 
-19 NRVKH
+19 
-24 NIYIIT
+24 
-30 IIHLNFEIMKK
+30 MKK

-130 EAARDIAEAQRD
+130 EAARDIAKAQKA
-142 QKNAEMDIITNQ
+142 QKDAEMAIITNQ
-154 DQWINSTLWSNYSN
+154 DQWINNTLWWNYSD

-207 KNQFIARQ
+207 KNQYIARQ

-237 KIETL
+237 KFETL
-242 RVEYTELTAAKGK
+242 RVEQTELTAAKGK
-255 TEDAVTAA
+255 TADAVTAA

-290 VGSELTSVRVE
+290 VGAELTYFEVE

-338 QTTSATLAFQD
+338 QTTSATLAFQN
-349 KIKYIKEKI
+349 KIKYIKENI

-408 DALQPDIERADE
+408 EALQPDIERADE
-420 ALVAAKEK
+420 ALEAAKKE
-428 LAEAEADFK
+428 LAEAEAEFK

-469 VAASDADD
+469 VAARDADD
-477 AAQLPLDANQ
+477 AAQLPLSANQ
-487 TAQRDVQALLTS
+487 TALQDVQTLLNS
-499 TANIDKLIADCD
+499 TQNIDQMIADCD
-511 VQIAEA
+511 VQIAKA
-517 KEDIANANSTKT
+517 KEDIAKANSTNT
-529 IYVWSDNAYY
+529 IYVWSNQAYLLN
-539 DFVTGTWYPGYVV
+539 GRWYPGYVV

>member
-1 MQRITKR
+1 
-8 DEATLSGSGRE
+8 
-19 NRVKH
+19 
-24 NIYIIT
+24 
-30 IIHLNFEIMKK
+30 MKK

-61 DESASVEAVR
+61 DESASVTAVR

-130 EAARDIAEAQRD
+130 EAARDIAQAQRD
-142 QKNAEMDIITNQ
+142 QKDAEMAIITNQ
-154 DQWINSTLWSNYSN
+154 DQWINNTLWRNYSN
-168 ASDKLISLNGQLIN
+168 ASSLLINLNSELIN

-202 KIAVE
+202 KIAVV
-207 KNQFIARQ
+207 KNQIIAQQ
-215 TERKDQLSKL
+215 TERKEQLSKL

-237 KIETL
+237 KFQTL

-255 TEDAVTAA
+255 TADAKKAA
-263 QAKFDEAQEKIY
+263 QAKFDEAQAKICY
-275 AQSGN
+275 DNNGN

-290 VGSELTSVRVE
+290 AGAELTDVEVE
-301 YNNQTYYFSVTT
+301 YNNQTHRFSVTT
-313 SNFVEVG
+313 SNSVEVG
-320 ENSNNAQSVRF
+320 ENSNNAQYVRF

-338 QTTSATLAFQD
+338 QTTSATLAFQN
-349 KIKYIKEKI
+349 KIKYIKENF

-363 DTDKGIQASGAYTNI
+363 NTDKGIQASGAYHNI
-378 EYWAAQKKQKEAEK
+378 ESLAAQKKQLEADK
-392 AAATTDAE
+392 AAATTDEE
-400 KAAIQAEI
+400 KATIQGKI
-408 DALQPDIERADE
+408 DKLQIKIDEADE
-420 ALVAAKEK
+420 ALEAAKEE
-428 LAEAEADFK
+428 LAEAEAEFK

-477 AAQLPLDANQ
+477 AAQLPLDAMS
-487 TAQRDVQALLTS
+487 TTLRDVQTLLNS
-499 TANIDKLIADCD
+499 TANIDELIADCD
-511 VQIAEA
+511 VQIANA
-517 KEDIANANSTKT
+517 KEDIAKANSTKT
-529 IYVWSDNAYY
+529 IYVWDNQAYWLN
-539 DFVTGTWYPGYVV
+539 GKWYPGYVV
-552 DQNNIGE
+552 DQNNMGE

>member
-1 MQRITKR
+1 
-8 DEATLSGSGRE
+8 
-19 NRVKH
+19 
-24 NIYIIT
+24 
-30 IIHLNFEIMKK
+30 MKK

-130 EAARDIAEAQRD
+130 EAARDIAKAQKA
-142 QKNAEMDIITNQ
+142 QKDAEMAIITNQ
-154 DQWINSTLWSNYSN
+154 DQWINNTLWWNYSD

-191 AGVVSAQKAAE
+191 AGVVSAQKVAE

-207 KNQFIARQ
+207 KNQYIARQ

-237 KIETL
+237 KFETL
-242 RVEYTELTAAKGK
+242 IVEQTELTAAKGK
-255 TEDAVTAA
+255 TADAVTAA

-280 TDKLSSDLAK
+280 TDKLSSALAK
-290 VGSELTSVRVE
+290 AGAELTYVEVE
-301 YNNQTYYFSVTT
+301 YNNQIEGFYVTT
-313 SNFVEVG
+313 FNSVEVG
-320 ENSNNAQSVRF
+320 ENSNNAQPVNF
-331 YELGLKS
+331 YELNVKS
-338 QTTSATLAFQD
+338 QTTSATLAFQN
-349 KIKYIKEKI
+349 KIKYIKENI

-378 EYWAAQKKQKEAEK
+378 EYLAAQKKQKEAEK

-408 DALQPDIERADE
+408 EQMQPAIERADE
-420 ALVAAKEK
+420 ALVAAKEE
-428 LAEAEADFK
+428 LAEAEAEFK

-487 TAQRDVQALLTS
+487 TAQRDVQALLSS

-511 VQIAEA
+511 VQIAKA
-517 KEDIANANSTKT
+517 KEDIAKANSTKT

-539 DFVTGTWYPGYVV
+539 DFVTEKWYPGYVV
-552 DQNNIGE
+552 DQINPGK

>member
-1 MQRITKR
+1 
-8 DEATLSGSGRE
+8 
-19 NRVKH
+19 
-24 NIYIIT
+24 
-30 IIHLNFEIMKK
+30 MKK

-61 DESASVEAVR
+61 DESASVTAVR

-130 EAARDIAEAQRD
+130 EAARDIAQAQRD
-142 QKNAEMDIITNQ
+142 QKDAEMAIITNQ
-154 DQWINSTLWSNYSN
+154 DQWINNTLWWNYSN

-207 KNQFIARQ
+207 KNQFIAQQ

-237 KIETL
+237 KLQTL

-255 TEDAVTAA
+255 TTDAKTAA

-275 AQSGN
+275 NLSGN

-290 VGSELTSVRVE
+290 VGADLIYIEVE
-301 YNNQTYYFSVTT
+301 YDNQFFGSFNVTT
-313 SNFVEVG
+313 SNSVEVG
-320 ENSNNAQSVRF
+320 ENSNNAQSVDF
-331 YELGLKS
+331 YELNVKS
-338 QTTSATLAFQD
+338 QTTSATLAFQN
-349 KIKYIKEKI
+349 KIKYIKENI

-363 DTDKGIQASGAYTNI
+363 DTDKGIQASGAYSNI
-378 EYWAAQKKQKEAEK
+378 EYYAAQKKQLEADK
-392 AAATTDAE
+392 AAATTEAE
-400 KAAIQAEI
+400 KAAIQERI

-420 ALVAAKEK
+420 ALVAAKEE
-428 LAEAEADFK
+428 LAEAEAEFK

-461 AKTLAEAL
+461 AKTLAEAF

-477 AAQLPLDANQ
+477 AAQLPLSANQ
-487 TAQRDVQALLTS
+487 TAQQDVQTLLSS
-499 TANIDKLIADCD
+499 TANIDELIADCD
-511 VQIAEA
+511 VQIANA
-517 KEDIANANSTKT
+517 KEDIAKANSTKT
-529 IYVWSDNAYY
+529 IYAWSDNAYY
-539 DFVTGTWYPGYVV
+539 DSVTGRWYPGYVV
-552 DQNNIGE
+552 SGSAN

-573 EALNAQIESQ
+573 EALNAQIKSQ

>member
-1 MQRITKR
+1 
-8 DEATLSGSGRE
+8 
-19 NRVKH
+19 
-24 NIYIIT
+24 
-30 IIHLNFEIMKK
+30 MKK

-130 EAARDIAEAQRD
+130 EAARDIAKAQKA
-142 QKNAEMDIITNQ
+142 QKDAEMAIITNQ
-154 DQWINSTLWSNYSN
+154 DQWINNTLWWNYSD

-207 KNQFIARQ
+207 KNQYIARQ

-237 KIETL
+237 KFETL
-242 RVEYTELTAAKGK
+242 RVEQTELTAAKGK
-255 TEDAVTAA
+255 TADAVTAA

-280 TDKLSSDLAK
+280 TDKLSSALAK
-290 VGSELTSVRVE
+290 AGAELTYVEVE
-301 YNNQTYYFSVTT
+301 YNNQIEGFYVTT
-313 SNFVEVG
+313 FNSVEVG
-320 ENSNNAQSVRF
+320 ENSNNAQPVNF
-331 YELGLKS
+331 YELNVKS
-338 QTTSATLAFQD
+338 QTTSATLAFQN
-349 KIKYIKEKI
+349 KIKYIKENI

-408 DALQPDIERADE
+408 EALQPDIERADE
-420 ALVAAKEK
+420 ALEAAKKE
-428 LAEAEADFK
+428 LAEAEAEFK

-477 AAQLPLDANQ
+477 AAQLPLSANR
-487 TAQRDVQALLTS
+487 TALQDVQTLLNS
-499 TANIDKLIADCD
+499 TQNIDQMIADCD
-511 VQIAEA
+511 VQIAKA
-517 KEDIANANSTKT
+517 KEDIAKANSTNT
-529 IYVWSDNAYY
+529 IYVWSNQADLLN
-539 DFVTGTWYPGYVV
+539 GRWYPGYVV

-573 EALNAQIESQ
+573 EALNAQIENQ

>member
-1 MQRITKR
+1 
-8 DEATLSGSGRE
+8 
-19 NRVKH
+19 
-24 NIYIIT
+24 
-30 IIHLNFEIMKK
+30 
-41 KLMMV
+41 MMV

-130 EAARDIAEAQRD
+130 EAARDIAKAQKA
-142 QKNAEMDIITNQ
+142 QKDAEMAIITNQ
-154 DQWINSTLWSNYSN
+154 DQWINNTLWRNYSD

-207 KNQFIARQ
+207 KNQYIARQ

-237 KIETL
+237 KFETL
-242 RVEYTELTAAKGK
+242 RVEQTELTAAKGK
-255 TEDAVTAA
+255 TADAVTAA

-280 TDKLSSDLAK
+280 TDKLSSALAK
-290 VGSELTSVRVE
+290 AGAELTYVEVE
-301 YNNQTYYFSVTT
+301 YNNQIEGFYVTT
-313 SNFVEVG
+313 FNSVEVG
-320 ENSNNAQSVRF
+320 ENSNNAQPVNF
-331 YELGLKS
+331 YELNVKS
-338 QTTSATLAFQD
+338 QTTSATLAFQN
-349 KIKYIKEKI
+349 KIKYIKENI

-408 DALQPDIERADE
+408 EALQPDIERADE
-420 ALVAAKEK
+420 ALEAAKKE
-428 LAEAEADFK
+428 LAEAEAEFK
-437 AFQDAVALFANA
+437 AFQDAVVLFANA

-477 AAQLPLDANQ
+477 AAQLPLSANR
-487 TAQRDVQALLTS
+487 TALQDVQTLLNS
-499 TANIDKLIADCD
+499 TQNIDQMIADCD
-511 VQIAEA
+511 VQIAKA
-517 KEDIANANSTKT
+517 KEDIAKANSTNT
-529 IYVWSDNAYY
+529 IYVWSNQAYLLN
-539 DFVTGTWYPGYVV
+539 GSWYPGYVV

>member
-1 MQRITKR
+1 M
-8 DEATLSGSGRE
+8 
-19 NRVKH
+19 
-24 NIYIIT
+24 
-30 IIHLNFEIMKK
+30 
-41 KLMMV
+41 
-46 AVLLGALSLGACVDN
+46 
-61 DESASVEAVR
+61 
-71 NAKAEQLKGAAALA
+71 A

-130 EAARDIAEAQRD
+130 EAARDIAKAQKA
-142 QKNAEMDIITNQ
+142 QKDAEMAIITNQ
-154 DQWINSTLWSNYSN
+154 DQWINNTLWWNYSD

-207 KNQFIARQ
+207 KNQYIARQ

-237 KIETL
+237 KFETL
-242 RVEYTELTAAKGK
+242 RVEQTELTAAKGK
-255 TEDAVTAA
+255 TADAVTAA

-280 TDKLSSDLAK
+280 TDKLSSALAK
-290 VGSELTSVRVE
+290 AGAELTYVEVE
-301 YNNQTYYFSVTT
+301 YNNQIEGFYVTT
-313 SNFVEVG
+313 FNSVEVG
-320 ENSNNAQSVRF
+320 ENSNNAQPVNF
-331 YELGLKS
+331 YELNVKS
-338 QTTSATLAFQD
+338 QTTSATLAFQN
-349 KIKYIKEKI
+349 KIKYIKENI

-408 DALQPDIERADE
+408 EALQPDIERADE
-420 ALVAAKEK
+420 ALEAAKKE
-428 LAEAEADFK
+428 LAEAEAEFK
-437 AFQDAVALFANA
+437 AFQDAVVLFANA

-477 AAQLPLDANQ
+477 AAQLPLSANR
-487 TAQRDVQALLTS
+487 TALQDVQTLLNS
-499 TANIDKLIADCD
+499 TQNIDQMIADCD
-511 VQIAEA
+511 VQIAKA
-517 KEDIANANSTKT
+517 KEDIAKANSTNT
-529 IYVWSDNAYY
+529 IYVWSNQAYLLN
-539 DFVTGTWYPGYVV
+539 GRWYPGYVV